1 MEAAVFLRRFGS
13 CVVVSLL
20 LAATAAC
27 TTGPAKKAT
36 DPVPAGSVETTS
48 SQPRTA
54 TYNCADGGMI
64 TIENLGAS
72 VRVTGADEEP
82 IELPAAPASQTTRYG
97 EQPYALVLDGR
108 DALFM
113 KSGQEPL
120 ACTR

>member
-1 MEAAVFLRRFGS
+1 MKAAMFLPRFGS
-13 CVVVSLL
+13 RVFVSLL

-27 TTGPAKKAT
+27 TTGPTKKAT
-36 DPVPAGSVETTS
+36 DPVPAGSIETTS

>member
-1 MEAAVFLRRFGS
+1 MKAGVSVRRFKS
-13 CVVVSLL
+13 CVAVSLL
-20 LAATAAC
+20 LAMAGC
-27 TTGPAKKAT
+27 TTGAAKQAANPA
-36 DPVPAGSVETTS
+36 PVSETTS

-82 IELPAAPASQTTRYG
+82 IELPAAPAAQTTRYG

>member
-1 MEAAVFLRRFGS
+1 MR
-13 CVVVSLL
+13 C
-20 LAATAAC
+20 
-27 TTGPAKKAT
+27 KA
-36 DPVPAGSVETTS
+36 AGSVISPATKVTPFGSVAGGVALSKTTTSAPVSETTS

-82 IELPAAPASQTTRYG
+82 IELPAAPAAQTTRYG